1 MGAWKDFAKSFSVG
15 IKKFSLLE
23 LKNIIGA
30 VGAAQKLT
38 VFGALVAMIMGGV
51 FIMGNLD
58 DMSSLGPN
66 LAVCFLTGFY
76 AVLIEIFLLP
86 LKLNAERKMNE
97 EMDFEDE

>member
-1 MGAWKDFAKSFSVG
+1 MGS
-15 IKKFSLLE
+15 
-23 LKNIIGA
+23 
-30 VGAAQKLT
+30 
-38 VFGALVAMIMGGV
+38 
-51 FIMGNLD
+51 LD
-58 DMSSLGPN
+58 DMSSLGPK